1 VAPDLSSWGKCIAN
15 GHPIS
20 ALLGAEKARDAAASI
35 FVTGSFWYAASP
47 MAAALVTLRL
57 VAQTDYLERIERMGG
72 KLRAGLHERAAA
84 SGFRLRQ
91 TGPAQM
97 PLFLF
102 DEDPDLRFGFFWC
115 SEMLKRG
122 VYVHPW
128 HNMFLSGAMTD
139 LDMDAA
145 LDAASGAFA
154 VLKAKRAAIKPSQKL
169 QTFFAPQV
177 SPISP

>member
-1 VAPDLSSWGKCIAN
+1 
-15 GHPIS
+15 
-20 ALLGAEKARDAAASI
+20 
-35 FVTGSFWYAASP
+35 

-57 VAQTDYLERIERMGG
+57 LAQTDYLERIERLGG
-72 KLRAGLHERAAA
+72 KLRSGLDERASA

-91 TGPAQM
+91 TGPVQM

-102 DEDPDLRFGFFWC
+102 DEDPDLRFGFFWS

-139 LDMDAA
+139 LDIDAV
-145 LDAASGAFA
+145 LDAATGAFA
-154 VLKAKRAAIKPSQKL
+154 ALKAKRATIKPSQKL
-169 QTFFAPQV
+169 QAFFAPKG
-177 SPISP
+177 